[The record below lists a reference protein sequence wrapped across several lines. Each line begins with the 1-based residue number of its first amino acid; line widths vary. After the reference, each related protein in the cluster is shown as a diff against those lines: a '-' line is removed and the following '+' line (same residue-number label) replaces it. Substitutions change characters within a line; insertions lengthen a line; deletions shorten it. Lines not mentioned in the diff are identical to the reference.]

1 MSRLQL
7 LRSDHQLLFVG
18 LRRVH
23 AWRGRERLWQDVGV
37 GGAGEGGVFGVKAV
51 GLQWKI
57 RVSTAVEYSHV
68 WALVGSTVEMQ
79 PRQVEMQP
87 QAGMHDAQDGELMMR
102 AARHSRAQRCDA

>member
-79 PRQVEMQP
+79 PR
-87 QAGMHDAQDGELMMR
+87 AGMHDAQDGELMTR